1 MFNLHQTISQLVSSS
16 GVSVQSKSHLKA
28 IKTPPWASLAL
39 SSRTASKE
47 SGKISEFLISGV
59 NQDSFPKM
67 MSGFAESIIV
77 WSSAFLFFIDWQFII
92 KILRGWFKAAL
103 TAFPL
108 ASLGSCT
115 IGEEAADW
123 GGGNDI
129 WYRTLRIGQGGK
141 RIKSVKLWYQTVMW
155 KSLAFHIQAF
165 PYNVFKLPEDL
176 LRFFV
181 VVFFKKE
188 YLLAWFQLS
197 LFNSNFCQLTC
208 VRKDV

>member
-16 GVSVQSKSHLKA
+16 GVSVQSKSRLKA

-39 SSRTASKE
+39 SFRTASKE

-103 TAFPL
+103 AAFPL
-108 ASLGSCT
+108 ASLSSCT
-115 IGEEAADW
+115 IGEEAAV
-123 GGGNDI
+123 GGR
-129 WYRTLRIGQGGK
+129 WYLVSDSQDRTGKKANQIGHGFPE
-141 RIKSVKLWYQTVMW
+141 KLWYQKVMW
-155 KSLAFHIQAF
+155 KSLAFHISSIPIQCSY
-165 PYNVFKLPEDL
+165 PKIY
-176 LRFFV
+176 
-181 VVFFKKE
+181 
-188 YLLAWFQLS
+188 
-197 LFNSNFCQLTC
+197 
-208 VRKDV
+208 